1 MEERILVYKD
11 PEFDN
16 WANRYRWMQKEL
28 QKLADGLKT
37 LGIEPTDELIK
48 RLYRG
53 ESLEGMT
60 AEKHVGDALKGLPAT
75 LLRTISDL
83 YKKER
88 SDEYNN
94 AVGNQADKI
103 VEWRR
108 RNDASSMIDFNYYHV
123 EDGTITIDPR
133 HTEYL
138 ESMFCVF
145 IDSDNRKAV
154 YDKWL
159 QLQKAKADFET
170 AVKSASKRKGYSRL
184 EEERG
189 ITGNDL
195 LAVATPGQ
203 FCLVKIRYDGEM
215 MLNGENFS
223 HIL

>member
-1 MEERILVYKD
+1 MDAKRNCK
-11 PEFDN
+11 
-16 WANRYRWMQKEL
+16 
-28 QKLADGLKT
+28 KLADGLKT

-48 RLYRG
+48 RLYSG
-53 ESLEGMT
+53 ENLEEMT

-88 SDEYNN
+88 TDEYNK

-123 EDGTITIDPR
+123 EDGNITIDPR

-154 YDKWL
+154 YEKWL
-159 QLQKAKADFET
+159 ELQKG
-170 AVKSASKRKGYSRL
+170 KG
-184 EEERG
+184 
-189 ITGNDL
+189 
-195 LAVATPGQ
+195 
-203 FCLVKIRYDGEM
+203 
-215 MLNGENFS
+215 
-223 HIL
+223 